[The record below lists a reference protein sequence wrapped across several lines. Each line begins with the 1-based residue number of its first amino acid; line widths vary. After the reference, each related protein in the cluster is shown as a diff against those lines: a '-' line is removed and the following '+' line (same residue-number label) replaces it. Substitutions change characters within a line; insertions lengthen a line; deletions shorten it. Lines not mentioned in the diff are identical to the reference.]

1 MSLTTKKIKQKK
13 EQNKMNEYL
22 YEMELSIGDNATD
35 EEVMYVMATKRVAFN
50 IKKRLQKENNI
61 YGKESNYNLYC

>member
-1 MSLTTKKIKQKK
+1 
-13 EQNKMNEYL
+13 MNEYL

-50 IKKRLQKENNI
+50 RKKNYQKEKFNHGEN
-61 YGKESNYNLYC
+61 SNYDIHSEIGSYVA